1 MNIFELF
8 IIAVGLSMDAFA
20 VSASKGISMRK
31 VTLKNASVIGLYF
44 GLFQAGMPLLG
55 YFLGVNFKNQIES
68 IDHWI
73 AFILLGL
80 IGLKMIKDSRTQ
92 EPEKEEKNQSQN
104 MLILALATSIDA
116 LTVGITFAFLGVNIV
131 LSVIFIGIVT
141 FLVSILGVKIGN
153 LFGNKFKSKAEF
165 VGGLIL
171 ILMGTK
177 ILLDHLGIINF

>member
-20 VSASKGISMRK
+20 VAASKGISMKK
-31 VTLKNASVIGLYF
+31 VSFKNASIVGLYF
-44 GLFQAGMPLLG
+44 GLFQAGMPLIG
-55 YFLGVNFKNQIES
+55 YFLGINFKNQIES
-68 IDHWI
+68 IDHWV

-92 EPEKEEKNQSQN
+92 ELEKAEKNQSQN
-104 MLILALATSIDA
+104 MIILALATSIDA
-116 LTVGITFAFLGVNIV
+116 LTVGITFAFLGENIM

-141 FLVSILGVKIGN
+141 FLVSIFGVKIGS
-153 LFGNKFKSKAEF
+153 LCGNKFKSKAEL
-165 VGGLIL
+165 VGGVIL

-177 ILLDHLGIINF
+177 ILLDHLGIIKF